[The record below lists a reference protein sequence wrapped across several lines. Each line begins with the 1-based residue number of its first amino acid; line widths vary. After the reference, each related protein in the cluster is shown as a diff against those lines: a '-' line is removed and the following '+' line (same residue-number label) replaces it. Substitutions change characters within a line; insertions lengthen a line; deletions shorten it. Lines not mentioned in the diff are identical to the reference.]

1 VTVVK
6 WHLLYPLLPTD
17 LRKAYFSYY
26 SEIYKYFGQRLRIHK
41 HPYPVAHNISQFL
54 PKGFHPDDGICLI
67 AGKERYPE
75 LIAERMTQGIRT
87 ALVAYEGETL
97 DTLYNAYPSTDRI
110 RIKVGKL
117 GKMLKTIRSYDV
129 KWALMA
135 GQITPGRLFKGL
147 HPDLKAITLLAKL
160 KEKNAE
166 TIFTA
171 ISDEISKV
179 GVELIDARAFLDDQM
194 ASEGPM
200 TPIKDRVRP
209 QFIEHGIEIAKEIA
223 RLDIGQG
230 VVIRKGTVV
239 AVEAFEGTDRML
251 ERAGSF
257 DTNQLVFIKTVKPKQ
272 DYRFDVPVF
281 GLRTLEVMKRS
292 GISHAYLEAGKTII
306 LEKESVLTQ
315 ACDWGI
321 QLVGY

>member
-1 VTVVK
+1 M
-6 WHLLYPLLPTD
+6 
-17 LRKAYFSYY
+17 
-26 SEIYKYFGQRLRIHK
+26 SE
-41 HPYPVAHNISQFL
+41 NISQFL
-54 PKGFHPDDGICLI
+54 PKGFHPADGICLI
-67 AGKERYPE
+67 AGKELYPE
-75 LIAERMTQGIRT
+75 LIAQRMMAHGIRT
-87 ALVAYEGETL
+87 KLIAYEGETR
-97 DTLYNAYPSTDRI
+97 DGLYESYPNQDRI

-117 GKMLKTIRSYDV
+117 GKMLKTIKSYNV

-147 HPDLKAITLLAKL
+147 HPDLKAIALLAKL

-171 ISDEISKV
+171 ISEEISKI
-179 GVELIDARAFLDDQM
+179 GVELLDARAFLDDQM
-194 ASEGPM
+194 ASQGPM
-200 TPIKDRVRP
+200 TPIKTEVREP
-209 QFIEHGIEIAKEIA
+209 FIDHGIKIAKEIA

-257 DTNQLVFIKTVKPKQ
+257 QTNQLVFIKTVKPKQ

-281 GLRTLEVMKRS
+281 GMKTLEVMRRS
-292 GISHAYLEAGKTII
+292 GIQHAYLEAGNTII
-306 LEKESVLTQ
+306 LEKEKVTAQ
-315 ACDWGI
+315 AFDWGI

>member
-1 VTVVK
+1 M
-6 WHLLYPLLPTD
+6 
-17 LRKAYFSYY
+17 
-26 SEIYKYFGQRLRIHK
+26 SE
-41 HPYPVAHNISQFL
+41 NITQFL
-54 PKGFHPDDGICLI
+54 PDGFHPDDGICLI
-67 AGKERYPE
+67 AGKELYPE
-75 LIAERMTQGIRT
+75 LIAQRMMAEGIRT
-87 ALVAYEGETL
+87 KLIAYEGETRNS
-97 DTLYNAYPSTDRI
+97 LYESYPNQDRV

-117 GKMLKTIRSYDV
+117 GKMLKTIKSYDV

-147 HPDLKAITLLAKL
+147 HPDLKAIALLAKL

-171 ISDEISKV
+171 ISKEISKI
-179 GVELIDARAFLDDQM
+179 GVELVDARAFLDDQM
-194 ASEGPM
+194 ASPGPM
-200 TPIKDRVRP
+200 TPIKDKIRE
-209 QFIEHGIEIAKEIA
+209 QFIDHGIEIAKEIA

-257 DTNQLVFIKTVKPKQ
+257 QTNQLVFIKTVKPQQ

-281 GLRTLEVMKRS
+281 GMKTLEVMKRS
-292 GISHAYLEAGKTII
+292 GIQHAYLEAGNTII
-306 LEKESVLTQ
+306 LEKEKVTAQ
-315 ACDWGI
+315 ASDWGI